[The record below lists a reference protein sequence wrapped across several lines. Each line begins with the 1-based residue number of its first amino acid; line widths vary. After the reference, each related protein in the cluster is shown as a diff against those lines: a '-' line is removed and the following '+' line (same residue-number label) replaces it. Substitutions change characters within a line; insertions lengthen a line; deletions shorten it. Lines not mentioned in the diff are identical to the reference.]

1 MGRSWYVPM
10 PASFM
15 ARKKGPFET
24 PFVAQGKQ
32 GKPFA
37 AQGKQAP
44 PLQSWREYSARGFS

>member
-37 AQGKQAP
+37 AEGKQAP